1 MAPQLD
7 VPDEI
12 TASVGDS
19 VSVFIKGRRIT
30 TLTLVKSILPDG
42 TTKAYGIPD
51 GFTRQN
57 DAVNHTITISGVPTV
72 EGDYKFVVRLTGLG
86 GEKVEKTLTL
96 HATAASGIS
105 IPTTSLSSPRKLL
118 KNGHIIIEKS
128 GQRYTVDGRRTE

>member
-1 MAPQLD
+1 MDIHSIGTGQ
-7 VPDEI
+7 
-12 TASVGDS
+12 GDCTFM
-19 VSVFIKGRRIT
+19 V
-30 TLTLVKSILPDG
+30 LPDG

-51 GFTRQN
+51 GFERQN

-105 IPTTSLSSPRKLL
+105 IPTTSLSSASPSIWQAPAWMNLTAKAWIGTRCAMP
-118 KNGHIIIEKS
+118 EWTT
-128 GQRYTVDGRRTE
+128 R